1 MSLKLFANRVRASV
15 QGSLLAAAVALVAVA
30 GGVQA
35 QTTSMA
41 EPTWRVVLESE
52 EESLDL
58 NSPVRGLHTA
68 RFGQNRL
75 LVIERPDLLPFPDN
89 RFRTVGYLVTQSGQ
103 PPVQGQF
110 GRFDGEDFSGYVEP
124 IAQGPDGRL
133 VALVDGGN
141 GGVVGYSQ
149 GQWTW
154 GYRFPARHGGWLDSG
169 LWVLASDRSI
179 LALDAS
185 TRRPDWKVNVHEFL
199 SGPMRWRVQRL
210 VVSGTSGVFAH
221 LVAEQFVG
229 GESPQQLMAIN
240 GETGELRWVRPLTPN
255 QSTFLCLS
263 PADGP
268 VRVYR
273 PLRFI
278 DGDRLEVQVL
288 DPATGG
294 VLASTSLSIPEDA
307 PCSATGAA
315 FRDYVTLPNGAQSE
329 TLALDTNGSI
339 VVDWRVNAGGDLL
352 PGPFADTIIVATPR
366 SGSNLVIVDRRRR
379 ADGGLVW
386 SRTIENIQ
394 VDEQFLMSNQDR
406 IRVVGWANDALRV
419 VDLDL
424 ETGAIL
430 PTEQPRFRG
439 FTRVPTSAL
448 TAGESVYTLEGQSSG
463 GIRGLSLARRAAANG
478 EVLASNW
485 VDPEV
490 AAASF
495 LTPSL
500 HRAASRIVARVLFN
514 GTPTG
519 SCAANTT
526 LLVAFD
532 PVGLNEVWRRRILTT
547 TDAQSHFAV
556 LGDGRMAFASRIL
569 DPSNCT
575 ATPSLQ
581 LLSPVDGGTLLDVP
595 VATTALFATPSR
607 AVVFGPGDGG
617 QPRFAAYST
626 STAPDWVQSDAP
638 AWVQSINPGIV
649 ADGFLYAEGPSSSLA
664 RLRRVRGADGQQ
676 AWAAQLGTS
685 SDPIAS
691 PLGAIAE
698 PGDALVIG
706 GARQLGSGRVPLAVI
721 LDGSSGQQRYEF
733 RPPAGPALPLWWS
746 LNPVRTDRSDEFW
759 FVSDRSDFTRNFVPR
774 VTDTTLSLR
783 RLRTADWDWSGD
795 HMLHRQQGEIQP
807 PRSGLTPLGRMA
819 DGSLVASHGVLLG
832 RRAAAREV
840 LRFPPPSDLSTDLR
854 IRPLAEAM
862 PLRGLGPGRE
872 VRVEIENA
880 GPVAAMGARVRMIR
894 PVEGAAIMTLQSCA
908 AVVGTA
914 NCAAGAVGSEDGFVV
929 SLEAGAILALTFEAF
944 AVEWG
949 GTGSSGAEAL
959 LAVDTPYPL
968 GEADI
973 SNNQLPISLNLGG
986 FANGF
991 EP

>member
-89 RFRTVGYLVTQSGQ
+89 RVRTVGYLVTQSGE

-154 GYRFPARHGGWLDSG
+154 GYRFAARHGGWLSSG
-169 LWVLASDRSI
+169 RWVLASERSI
-179 LALDAS
+179 LALNAS
-185 TRRPDWKVNVHEFL
+185 TRRPDWKVNIDEFL
-199 SGPMRWRVQRL
+199 SGPTRWRIERL
-210 VVSGTSGVFAH
+210 AVTGTNGVYAH
-221 LVAEQFVG
+221 LVAEASVG
-229 GESPQQLMAIN
+229 GEWPQQLLAID
-240 GETGELRWVRPLTPN
+240 GETGELRWSRPLTRNP
-255 QSTFLCLS
+255 SIFLCLS
-263 PADGP
+263 LVDGP

-273 PLRFI
+273 PLRFS

-288 DPATGG
+288 DPSTGD
-294 VLASTSLSIPEDA
+294 VLASSNLPIPEDA
-307 PCSATGAA
+307 PCSATGTA

-329 TLALDTNGSI
+329 TLALDTNGAI

-366 SGSNLVIVDRRRR
+366 PGSNLVIVDRRRR

-386 SRTIENIQ
+386 SRTVENLQ
-394 VDEQFLMSNQDR
+394 VDRQFLMSHHDR

-424 ETGAIL
+424 ETGEPL
-430 PTEQPRFRG
+430 PTEQPRLRG
-439 FTRVPTSAL
+439 FTRVPTGVLAS
-448 TAGESVYTLEGQSSG
+448 GQSVYTFEGSSSG
-463 GIRGLSLARRAAANG
+463 GVRGISMRRRAAADG

-490 AAASF
+490 PATSRW
-495 LTPSL
+495 TPSL
-500 HRAASRIVARVLFN
+500 HEVSSRIVARVLVT

-532 PVGLNEVWRRRILTT
+532 PVNLNEVWRRRILTAT
-547 TDAQSHFAV
+547 NAQSQFAV

-581 LLSPVDGGTLLDVP
+581 FLSPVDGGTLLDVP
-595 VATTALFATPSR
+595 VATTALFATPNR

-626 STAPDWVQSDAP
+626 SSAPDWVQSDAP
-638 AWVQSINPGIV
+638 APVQSINPGIV
-649 ADGFLYAEGPSSSLA
+649 ADGFLYAEGPSPSLA

-676 AWAAQLGTS
+676 AWAAQLGTP

-706 GARQLGSGRVPLAVI
+706 GARQLGSGRVPLAVV
-721 LDGSSGQQRYEF
+721 LDGSSGQQRHEF
-733 RPPAGPALPLWWS
+733 RPPAGPPHPLWWTLS
-746 LNPVRTDRSDEFW
+746 PMRSDRIDEFW
-759 FVSDRSDFTRNFVPR
+759 FVSDRSDFTRTFSPR
-774 VTDTTLSLR
+774 ITDAHISLR
-783 RLRTADWDWSGD
+783 RLRSAGWAWSGD
-795 HMLHRQQGEIQP
+795 YVLHRQQGEIQP

-832 RRAAAREV
+832 RRAAATEV
-840 LRFPPPSDLSTDLR
+840 LRFPPPSELSTELR

-862 PLRGLGPGRE
+862 PLRGLGPRRE

-894 PVEGAAIMTLQSCA
+894 PVGGAAIMTLQSCA
-908 AVVGTA
+908 AVAGTA

-949 GTGSSGAEAL
+949 GPGSSGLRLCWPSIRHIPWQKPTSATTSFRSA
-959 LAVDTPYPL
+959 
-968 GEADI
+968 
-973 SNNQLPISLNLGG
+973 
-986 FANGF
+986 
-991 EP
+991 